1 MGIKETNTYVIRRP
15 DEPAYRALSYGKLE
29 RDGQGLLVSYSK
41 DDVVDVVS
49 DLINNKELL
58 KGDRIEKKDGRYV
71 IYRFVYGKETASGKT
86 VKYAHRVKVSKAY
99 YEDNKPYT
107 ARLEALVKAS
117 HAIKK
122 VNTAKMIACGLA
134 CTLMLTGFTALALDA
149 ADKEAKERAEQSIE
163 YVQQLNDDRR
173 ENNCS
178 PIGAVYEDGTP
189 FNGSYVDWVKY
200 ISGYTDKDGNV
211 IDDGTEEPKTYQ
223 KSN

>member
-29 RDGQGLLVSYSK
+29 RDGQGLLVPYSK

-58 KGDRIEKKDGRYV
+58 KGDRIDKKDGKYA
-71 IYRFVYGKETASGKT
+71 IYRFVYGVEMPSGKKI
-86 VKYAHRVKVSKAY
+86 KYAHRVKVSKAY

-107 ARLEALVKAS
+107 DRLEALVKSS
-117 HAIKK
+117 HAIKT
-122 VNTAKMIACGLA
+122 VNTAKMIACGVA
-134 CTLMLTGFTALALDA
+134 CTLMLTGFTALALNTYDETT
-149 ADKEAKERAEQSIE
+149 KQKAEESIQ
-163 YVQQLNDDRR
+163 YVEQINDERR
-173 ENNCS
+173 ENNCP
-178 PIGAVYEDGTP
+178 PIGATYEDGTP
-189 FNGSYVDWVKY
+189 FNGSYIDWVKY

-211 IDDGTEEPKTYQ
+211 IDDGTAEPKTYQ

>member
-15 DEPAYRALSYGKLE
+15 DEPAYRSLSYGKLE

-41 DDVVDVVS
+41 DDVIDVVS

-58 KGDRIEKKDGRYV
+58 KGDRVEKKDGKYI
-71 IYRFVYGKETASGKT
+71 IYRFVYGKETSSGKFI
-86 VKYAHRVKVSKAY
+86 KYAHRIKVSKVY

-107 ARLEALVKAS
+107 DRLEALVKAS
-117 HAIKK
+117 HAIKT
-122 VNTAKMIACGLA
+122 VNTAKIIACGLA
-134 CTLMLTGFTALALDA
+134 CTLALTGFTMLTLDV
-149 ADKEAKERAEQSIE
+149 ADKEAKNQTEKNIQ
-163 YVQQLNDDRR
+163 YVQQLNDERR
-173 ENNCS
+173 ENNCP
-178 PIGAVYEDGTP
+178 PIGAAYEDGTP

-211 IDDGTEEPKTYQ
+211 IEDGTTEPKTYQ